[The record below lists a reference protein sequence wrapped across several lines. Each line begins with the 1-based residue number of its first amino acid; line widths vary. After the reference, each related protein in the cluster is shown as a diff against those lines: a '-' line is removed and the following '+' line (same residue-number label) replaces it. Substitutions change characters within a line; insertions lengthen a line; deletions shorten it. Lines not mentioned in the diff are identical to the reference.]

1 MENVL
6 MSYFNI
12 KPKSFCKF
20 LCFFKLVLIK
30 KFVQSGGSRER
41 NSVQSTALKAVCLP
55 EEKYNLKYSIKV

>member
-6 MSYFNI
+6 MSYFDI

-20 LCFFKLVLIK
+20 LCFFKLVLVK

-41 NSVQSTALKAVCLP
+41 EIVYKVQH
-55 EEKYNLKYSIKV
+55 